1 MRTCSNKPVLIFE
14 RKELILKCAMYLLL
28 ISIERGDLTKVL
40 YIFLNGRN
48 PKPSGYNV
56 VDALLNVRDL
66 FYDSTLDNTRREF
79 ALIEKYH
86 W

>member
-40 YIFLNGRN
+40 YNFLNGRN
-48 PKPSGYNV
+48 PKPSGYNGG
-56 VDALLNVRDL
+56 R
-66 FYDSTLDNTRREF
+66 FTEMHY
-79 ALIEKYH
+79 
-86 W
+86 